1 MKQPFFTTTMQ
12 DVINYL
18 ILEISFNF
26 TASELGAKAYTY
38 MGLSSTL
45 YHLQEYEFAL
55 RCLLKAK

>member
-1 MKQPFFTTTMQ
+1 MQ

-26 TASELGAKAYTY
+26 PASEFSAKAYSY

-45 YHLQEYEFAL
+45 YHLEEYEFAL
-55 RCLLKAK
+55 RCLHKAK